1 MAQPGREPT
10 GPEARIEVRSVS
22 RPAAT
27 LASSRGLVL
36 DLVRFRGP
44 ISRVEIADLTG
55 LTQGT
60 ISNVVR
66 ALLAEGL
73 VQETG
78 ARKYTGGQ
86 PRVMLT
92 LNPRSRF
99 SVGVQLDADWIVVVV
114 VDAAASVIAR
124 ARVRGA
130 RSSAPP
136 DVVSAVAHQ
145 VDVLLRATGIDPE
158 LVVGLGVAAP
168 GILDLQA
175 GTILVARTLEPWRDF
190 PVQQALQEA
199 TGLQVYLDSDA
210 TAAAVGE
217 FWGGGLEGSR
227 AHCTVYMGAS
237 IGVGIVIDGSVYRG
251 ASSNTGPLG
260 YMRMP
265 GDRATRGMTVEELA
279 GPRAIAE
286 RARAAIAAGRSSS
299 AQLSLDGDPF
309 SDFAAVANAA
319 VLGDPLSL
327 ALIKESAEH
336 LAAAVTTVVNLLDAD
351 SLVLAGPSFTIAGSI
366 YLTIVRDQNRTD
378 FVAQAKHDVSVE
390 LSINIAD
397 AAAVGAAALVLQHR
411 LAPR

>member
-1 MAQPGREPT
+1 
-10 GPEARIEVRSVS
+10 VS

-27 LASSRGLVL
+27 LTSSRGLVL

-114 VDAAASVIAR
+114 VDAAGSVIAR

-130 RSSAPP
+130 RSSDPQE
-136 DVVSAVAHQ
+136 VVAAVAHQ
-145 VDVLLRATGIDPE
+145 VDLLLRASGTDPT

-175 GTILVARTLEPWRDF
+175 GTILAAHTLEPWQDF
-190 PVQQALQEA
+190 PVRSALQDA
-199 TGLQVYLDSDA
+199 TGLAVYLDSDA

-260 YMRMP
+260 YLRLP
-265 GDRATRGMTVEELA
+265 GDRGARARTVEELA
-279 GPRAIAE
+279 GPRGVAE
-286 RARAAIAAGRSSS
+286 RARSAIAAGRTSIAQMSSD
-299 AQLSLDGDPF
+299 ADPF
-309 SDFAAVANAA
+309 TDFAAVANAA

-327 ALIKESAEH
+327 ALVTESAEH
-336 LAAAVTTVVNLLDAD
+336 VADAVIIVVNLLDAD
-351 SLVLAGPSFTIAGSI
+351 SLVLAGPSFTTAGSI
-366 YLTIVRDQNRTD
+366 YLSIVRQRIRTD
-378 FVAQAKHDVSVE
+378 FVAQVRHGVSVE
-390 LSINIAD
+390 LSINVAD
-397 AAAVGAAALVLQHR
+397 AAAVGAAALVLQQQ

>member
-1 MAQPGREPT
+1 M
-10 GPEARIEVRSVS
+10 S
-22 RPAAT
+22 RPAAST
-27 LASSRGLVL
+27 LSSSRGLVL

-66 ALLAEGL
+66 ALLAEDL

-114 VDAAASVIAR
+114 VDAAGSVIAR

-130 RSSAPP
+130 RSSDPR
-136 DVVSAVAHQ
+136 DVVEAVARQ
-145 VDVLLRATGIDPE
+145 VDVLLRATGVDRT
-158 LVVGLGVAAP
+158 LVIGLGVAAP

-175 GTILVARTLEPWRDF
+175 GTILAARTLEPWRDF
-190 PVQQALQEA
+190 PVRQALQEA
-199 TGLQVYLDSDA
+199 TALQVYLDSDA

-237 IGVGIVIDGSVYRG
+237 IGVGIVIEGSVYRG

-265 GDRATRGMTVEELA
+265 GNGRGERGTDRMTLEELA
-279 GPRAIAE
+279 GPRAVAE
-286 RARAAIAAGRSSS
+286 RARSAIAAGRASS
-299 AQLSLDGDPF
+299 AQISPDGDPF
-309 SDFAAVANAA
+309 TDFAAVANAA

-327 ALIKESAEH
+327 ALIAESAEH

-351 SLVLAGPSFTIAGSI
+351 SVALAGPSFTTAGSI
-366 YLTIVRDQNRTD
+366 YLTIVRQQIRAD
-378 FVAQAKHDVSVE
+378 FVAQAKHGVSVE
-390 LSINIAD
+390 LSINVAD
-397 AAAVGAAALVLQHR
+397 AGAVGAAALVLQHQ

>member
-1 MAQPGREPT
+1 M
-10 GPEARIEVRSVS
+10 S
-22 RPAAT
+22 RPVATT

-66 ALLAEGL
+66 VLLAENL

-114 VDAAASVIAR
+114 VDAAGSVIAR

-130 RSSAPP
+130 RSSTPQ
-136 DVVSAVAHQ
+136 DVVLAVAHQ
-145 VDVLLRATGIDPE
+145 VDILLRATGIDRQ

-175 GTILVARTLEPWRDF
+175 GTILTARTLESWRDF
-190 PVQQALQEA
+190 PVRQALQDA
-199 TGLQVYLDSDA
+199 TDLQVHLDSDA

-237 IGVGIVIDGSVYRG
+237 IGVGIVIEGSVYRG

-260 YMRMP
+260 YLRLPGRPGTQRM
-265 GDRATRGMTVEELA
+265 TLEELA
-279 GPRAIAE
+279 GPRAVAE
-286 RARAAIAAGRSSS
+286 RARAEIAGGRGSSV
-299 AQLSLDGDPF
+299 QLSPDGDPF
-309 SDFAAVANAA
+309 ADFAAVANAA
-319 VLGDPLSL
+319 VLGDQLSDE
-327 ALIKESAEH
+327 LIKESAEH

-351 SLVLAGPSFTIAGSI
+351 SLVLAGPSFTTAGSI
-366 YLTIVRDQNRTD
+366 YLTIVRRHVEAD
-378 FVAQAKHDVSVE
+378 FVAQARHGVSVE
-390 LSINIAD
+390 LSINVAD
-397 AAAVGAAALVLQHR
+397 AGAVGAAALVLQHR

>member
-1 MAQPGREPT
+1 
-10 GPEARIEVRSVS
+10 VS
-22 RPAAT
+22 RPAATT

-66 ALLAEGL
+66 VLLAENL

-92 LNPRSRF
+92 LNPRARF

-114 VDAAASVIAR
+114 VDAAGSVIAR

-130 RSSAPP
+130 RSSTPQ
-136 DVVSAVAHQ
+136 DVVIAVADQ
-145 VDVLLRATGIDPE
+145 VDLLLRATGVDRL

-175 GTILVARTLEPWRDF
+175 GTILAAHTLEPWRDF
-190 PVQQALQEA
+190 PVRQALQDA
-199 TGLQVYLDSDA
+199 TDLQVHLDSDA

-237 IGVGIVIDGSVYRG
+237 IGVGIVIEGSVYRG

-260 YMRMP
+260 YLRLPGHGTQRM
-265 GDRATRGMTVEELA
+265 TLEELA
-279 GPRAIAE
+279 GPRAVAE
-286 RARAAIAAGRSSS
+286 HARAEIAGGRTSSV
-299 AQLSLDGDPF
+299 QLSPDGDPF
-309 SDFAAVANAA
+309 ADFAAVANAA
-319 VLGDPLSL
+319 VLGDQLSGE
-327 ALIKESAEH
+327 LIQESAEH

-351 SLVLAGPSFTIAGSI
+351 SLVLAGPSFTTAGSI
-366 YLTIVRDQNRTD
+366 YLTVVRRHIEAD
-378 FVAQAKHDVSVE
+378 FVAQARHGVSVE
-390 LSINIAD
+390 LSINVAD
-397 AAAVGAAALVLQHR
+397 AGAVGAAALVLQHR